1 MGRLRIPSILIVEDD
16 LLASELLSCILSSLA
31 ETVYV
36 ANDGEQGLA
45 VFQMHRPSLIIT
57 DLHMPVMTGKEMIQ
71 KIRQY
76 DSEVPIVVISA
87 YADTSNVV
95 EQASATMTKPVRK
108 EAIQE
113 VVRQLFPCPSY
124 KA

>member
-16 LLASELLSCILSSLA
+16 LLACELLSCILSSLA